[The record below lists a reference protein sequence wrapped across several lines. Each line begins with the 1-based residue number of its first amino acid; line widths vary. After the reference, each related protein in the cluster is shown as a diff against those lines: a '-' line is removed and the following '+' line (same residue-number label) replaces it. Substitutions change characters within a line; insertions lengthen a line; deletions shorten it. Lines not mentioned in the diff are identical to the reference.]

1 MDGTDRLGDR
11 SHLDE
16 AMTYTFDG
24 EVLAPFVCDDIKDL
38 WDTHKPPLWRTWQHS
53 KSNSKSKSAHR
64 LTIILRKN
72 AQFLDCNSRCDI
84 DQLYDQFRTYLLLA
98 LAYIDKEGE
107 EKVNNILG
115 ENYTMKIGFWSFIRD
130 LKNVHHLA
138 HLGLGNEPDHA
149 LVSDQD
155 RRKEKARIL
164 KEFDHTMKGFIKK
177 AAYVV
182 GSGSDSNKRLEMALE
197 IATQALMR
205 AEEDL
210 EWSEN

>member
-1 MDGTDRLGDR
+1 
-11 SHLDE
+11 
-16 AMTYTFDG
+16 MTYTFDG
-24 EVLAPFVCDDIKDL
+24 DVLAPYVCDDIKEL
-38 WDTHKPPLWRTWQHS
+38 WNKFKPPMWRTWQHS

-72 AQFLDCNSRCDI
+72 ARYLDCNSRVDI

-98 LAYIDKEGE
+98 LAYIEKEGE

-115 ENYTMKIGFWSFIRD
+115 ESYSMKIGFWSFIRD
-130 LKNVHHLA
+130 LKNVHYLA
-138 HLGLGNEPDHA
+138 HLGLGHEPDAA
-149 LVSDQD
+149 LISDQD

-182 GSGSDSNKRLEMALE
+182 GSGPDSNRRLEQALE
-197 IATQALMR
+197 IATQSIIQ